1 MEKAVGRQR
10 THANDPVSRDLE
22 PRSQST
28 RRRESRSDFV
38 AVVAVGQGAPVRR
51 EEIEAFAATYCR
63 IRGSERCVYSPE
75 EGRVCAAAFP
85 PAGDDGGDCVLSG
98 PQGWSVATGVLI
110 GPELPQ
116 ASLAGL
122 DGHFGVVS
130 FQPESDTALV
140 GTDPMGMQSV
150 FIAQR
155 ANRAYVST
163 SALAVA
169 RHLQLRAD
177 AHRLLSFLRAGYH
190 FGEATHWQGLRRLN
204 PGATIEFG
212 REATREA
219 LYWRPERD
227 TTVDSLRLDEA
238 VDHALDVMLTT
249 VTAYFSSQACTWADL
264 SGGYDSRLLSLA
276 LDRAGVRFK
285 SCTRGDPH
293 NAEVRIAR
301 RIAEL
306 EGWEWTLFSYPENWH
321 DEVRPLFETSL
332 AWSDGH
338 RSVLHVAQRFWKHA
352 RTAVTCRSLVGG
364 GAGELLR
371 NFFWQQEFHQAG
383 RSNEVNFANL
393 INMRLL
399 HPMRT
404 TVFPVDPTPAVRA
417 DFEHRLR
424 QWIEPYSSE
433 LNTTQLDVIYAYKS
447 TGTYGIEGSAE
458 RRFHFR
464 HWPFLYQPIVVAA
477 LSTNFRHRRGHRLI
491 RHMMQRLDPMAAS
504 ILTSPWGGPA
514 EPIRISNAYRFLPY
528 YYDVGKRA
536 TAKALE
542 KASRGAVTRQRTGNE
557 RRRLLRAAF
566 LQWGDATLDGGLDPA
581 TMRTAS
587 LLDVGM
593 VRELIERGRREDSA
607 DLEILDRL
615 ITLELALQVA
625 DSAVES

>member
-1 MEKAVGRQR
+1 M
-10 THANDPVSRDLE
+10 
-22 PRSQST
+22 
-28 RRRESRSDFV
+28 
-38 AVVAVGQGAPVRR
+38 RR
-51 EEIEAFAATYCR
+51 EEIEAFAATYRR
-63 IRGSERCVYSPE
+63 IRESRGCVYSPE
-75 EGRVCAAAFP
+75 EGRICAAAFS
-85 PAGDDGGDCVLSG
+85 PAGDGGAGILTG
-98 PQGWSVATGVLI
+98 PEGWSVATGVLI
-110 GPELPQ
+110 GAEPPQ
-116 ASLAGL
+116 ASLAEM
-122 DGHFGVVS
+122 DGHFGLVS
-130 FQPESDTALV
+130 FRSQTDTAV
-140 GTDPMGMQSV
+140 VATDPMGMQSV
-150 FIAQR
+150 FIAER
-155 ANRAYVST
+155 GNRAYVST

-169 RHLQLRAD
+169 KHLQLRGD
-177 AHRLLSFLRAGYH
+177 AQRLLSFMRSGYH

-204 PGATIEFG
+204 PATAIEFG
-212 REATREA
+212 RKATREA

-227 TTVDSLRLDEA
+227 MTVDSLRLDEA
-238 VDHALDVMLTT
+238 VDHALDVILTT
-249 VTAYFSSQACTWADL
+249 VTEYLSSQPCTWADL

-293 NAEVRIAR
+293 SAEVRIAR

-306 EGWEWTLFSYPENWH
+306 KGWEWTVFSYPENWH
-321 DEVRPLFETSL
+321 DEVRSLFEESL
-332 AWSDGH
+332 VWSDGH
-338 RSVLHVAQRFWKHA
+338 RSVLHIAQRFWKHA
-352 RTAVTCRSLVGG
+352 RTAVICPSLVGG

-371 NFFWQQEFHQAG
+371 NFFWQQEFQKAG
-383 RSNEVNFANL
+383 RSHRVNFANL
-393 INMRLL
+393 IDMRLL

-404 TVFPVDPTPAVRA
+404 TVFTVDPTPAVRA

-424 QWIEPYSSE
+424 GWIEPYSSE

-504 ILTSPWGGPA
+504 IPTSPWGGPA
-514 EPIRISNAYRFLPY
+514 EPIRIPNAYRFLPY

-536 TAKALE
+536 TSKVLE
-542 KASRGAVTRQRTGNE
+542 KASRGVVTRHHSGSE

-566 LQWGDATLDGGLDPA
+566 LRWADATLDGGLDPA

-587 LLDVGM
+587 LLDVGV

-607 DLEILDRL
+607 DLEVLDRL
-615 ITLELALQVA
+615 VTLELALQVA
-625 DSAVES
+625 DSAVEG